1 MTFTRFSGRHALAC
15 LLKRGA
21 LAFAILLGGAIGP
34 GLTAALAEDGPD
46 RKTTT
51 ERFKVW
57 TVSCVEAETRTCRMH
72 QELVQQKTGQRLA
85 ALVVETAK
93 DGAASLTVMTPFGLL
108 FAEGLGIGID
118 GVELARAP
126 FLTCLPTGCLVP
138 LSLDDTAL
146 EKLRAGNTFSA
157 TGVNTAN
164 GKTVRI
170 EFSLKGS
177 AAALARL
184 QALSADEP
192 AE

>member
-1 MTFTRFSGRHALAC
+1 MQIAAMLFLVLGAGTVSALS
-15 LLKRGA
+15 K
-21 LAFAILLGGAIGP
+21 
-34 GLTAALAEDGPD
+34 DSPD

-57 TVSCVEAETRTCRMH
+57 TVSCVEAATRTCRMH
-72 QELVQQKTGQRLA
+72 QELVQQKSGQRLA

-118 GVELARAP
+118 DVELARAN

-138 LSLDDTAL
+138 LALDDTAL
-146 EKLRAGNTFSA
+146 EKIRAGNTFSA

-184 QALSADEP
+184 QALSVDEP